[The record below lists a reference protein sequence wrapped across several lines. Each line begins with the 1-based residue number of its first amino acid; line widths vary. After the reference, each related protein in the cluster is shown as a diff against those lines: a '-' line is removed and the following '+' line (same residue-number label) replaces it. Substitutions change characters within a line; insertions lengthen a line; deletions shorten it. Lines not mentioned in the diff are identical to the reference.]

1 MEQFRDIISRPRSE
15 NANQGLVWLA
25 VALASALL
33 VWAGLR
39 ASAELFPQ
47 PKIGV
52 IYVDTVISG
61 QGMPYFTIPLNYA
74 AENEDI
80 VGVVLVVNSPGGSAS
95 VSEELFYRTRDLRD
109 KKPVVVSV
117 MGINASGAYYMSMG
131 ANYIMAKPAALI
143 GSIGVVAGIPG
154 EGGLSEFEATTGP
167 FKASGSSQV
176 DWIRGLELIKNAFVS
191 HVYDQRS
198 YVLENMHP
206 ESRLDLLPNKE
217 NIATGQI
224 WFAPEA
230 LEVGIID
237 AIGSDLDA
245 IAKAADLAGV
255 SNYEIV
261 DLTGLTLF
269 GDGSFLFNTEVGDR
283 AAEFVNPEISLS
295 SDGPYPAFYHLY
307 IPPND

>member
-1 MEQFRDIISRPRSE
+1 MEQLRELIARPRSE
-15 NANQGLVWLA
+15 NANQGLLWLA

-33 VWAGLR
+33 IWAGLWT
-39 ASAELFPQ
+39 SAQLFPR

-52 IYVDTVISG
+52 IYVDTVISA
-61 QGMPYFTIPLNYA
+61 QGMPYLTIPLSYA
-74 AENEDI
+74 AQHDDI

-109 KKPVVVSV
+109 KKPIVVSV
-117 MGINASGAYYMSMG
+117 MSMNASGAYYISMG
-131 ANYIMAKPAALI
+131 ANYIMSKPAALI
-143 GSIGVVAGIPG
+143 GSIGVVAGIPRDS
-154 EGGLSEFEATTGP
+154 GLSEFEGTTGP
-167 FKASGSSQV
+167 FKGSGSSQV
-176 DWIRGLELIKNAFVS
+176 DWIRGLELIKNAFAS
-191 HVYDQRS
+191 NVYDQRS
-198 YVLENMHP
+198 YVLENAHP
-206 ESRLDLLPNKE
+206 ESRLDLLPAKE
-217 NIATGQI
+217 HFATGQV

-255 SNYEIV
+255 ANYEIV

-269 GDGSFLFNTEVGDR
+269 GDGSFLFNAEVGNR
-283 AAEFVNPEISLS
+283 ADQFVDPEIELVSE
-295 SDGPYPAFYHLY
+295 GPYPSFYHLY

>member
-1 MEQFRDIISRPRSE
+1 M
-15 NANQGLVWLA
+15 
-25 VALASALL
+25 
-33 VWAGLR
+33 
-39 ASAELFPQ
+39 
-47 PKIGV
+47 
-52 IYVDTVISG
+52 
-61 QGMPYFTIPLNYA
+61 IP
-74 AENEDI
+74 E
-80 VGVVLVVNSPGGSAS
+80 
-95 VSEELFYRTRDLRD
+95 
-109 KKPVVVSV
+109 
-117 MGINASGAYYMSMG
+117 
-131 ANYIMAKPAALI
+131 
-143 GSIGVVAGIPG
+143 
-154 EGGLSEFEATTGP
+154 
-167 FKASGSSQV
+167 QV
-176 DWIRGLELIKNAFVS
+176 DRIRGLELIKNAFVS

-283 AAEFVNPEISLS
+283 AAEFVNPEINLS